1 MTVTGKMKASVRKR
15 LESKGWIVGGVE
27 EFLGLTAE
35 EEAQIELRLKLAEG
49 LKTRRKRRGL
59 SLTALAE
66 SLKSSQF
73 ATWHPSL
80 RGADRAI

>member
-1 MTVTGKMKASVRKR
+1 MTVTGKMKASVRRR

-49 LKTRRKRRGL
+49 LKCPNYD
-59 SLTALAE
+59 S
-66 SLKSSQF
+66 
-73 ATWHPSL
+73 
-80 RGADRAI
+80 I